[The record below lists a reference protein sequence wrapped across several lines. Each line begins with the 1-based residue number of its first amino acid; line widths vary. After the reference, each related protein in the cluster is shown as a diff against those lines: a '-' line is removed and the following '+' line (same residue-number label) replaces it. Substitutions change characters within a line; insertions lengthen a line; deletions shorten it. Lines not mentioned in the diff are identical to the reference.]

1 VVGVVGELRYR
12 DLLTPPPTLYLPLL
26 QTDHQPRW
34 LLVRTGSE
42 ATVSRMAAQAAATE
56 VAPASLVLSV
66 TPVAQ
71 LLAEPLAR
79 PRFLGSLVP
88 VLAGL
93 ALALAGVGL
102 YGVMSSIVA
111 SRTREM
117 GIRISLGASHGRVRR
132 LVMRQAIAIGA
143 AGATL
148 GLALAGL
155 TPGWLRSLLYGV
167 SPFDAVTLILAVL
180 AILVITAAASY
191 LPARRAT
198 RVDPMTA
205 LRAE

>member
-1 VVGVVGELRYR
+1 
-12 DLLTPPPTLYLPLL
+12 
-26 QTDHQPRW
+26 
-34 LLVRTGSE
+34 
-42 ATVSRMAAQAAATE
+42 
-56 VAPASLVLSV
+56 
-66 TPVAQ
+66 
-71 LLAEPLAR
+71 
-79 PRFLGSLVP
+79 
-88 VLAGL
+88 
-93 ALALAGVGL
+93 
-102 YGVMSSIVA
+102 
-111 SRTREM
+111 M

-155 TPGWLRSLLYGV
+155 TAGWLRSLLYGV